1 MSPSFE
7 LEAPDHFTA
16 GAVGPPGERVFYVQ
30 GREQRALV
38 TLRCEK
44 EMVRGLA
51 TYLQALLARLP
62 KTAEA
67 PPAEMALLEPVEAA
81 WAVGAIGVGWDEARD
96 RVVVELREFR
106 EEAEEGAA
114 AEAEPEPATARV
126 RITRAQ
132 AVAFV
137 ERAEGLMKA
146 GRPVCRVCGRPKDPG
161 GHVCP
166 GGNGHA
172 VR

>member
-1 MSPSFE
+1 MSPSFD

-16 GAVGPPGERVFYVQ
+16 GAVGPPGERVFYLQ

-44 EMVRGLA
+44 EMVRALA
-51 TYLQALLARLP
+51 TYLQALLARLS
-62 KTAEA
+62 KTTEP
-67 PPAEMALLEPVEAA
+67 PPAEMALLEPIEAA

-96 RVVVELREFR
+96 RIVVELRELR
-106 EEAEEGAA
+106 EDAEEG

-132 AVAFV
+132 AAAFV
-137 ERAEGLMKA
+137 ARAESLMKA
-146 GRPVCRVCGRPKDPG
+146 GRPICRACGRPKDPG

-166 GGNGHA
+166 GGNGHG

>member
-16 GAVGPPGERVFYVQ
+16 GAVGPPGERVFYFQ
-30 GREQRALV
+30 AREQRRLV
-38 TLRCEK
+38 TLKCEK

-62 KTAEA
+62 KTTEA
-67 PPAEMALLEPVEAA
+67 PPAETALLEPLDAA
-81 WAVGAIGVGWDEARD
+81 WAVGAIGVGWE
-96 RVVVELREFR
+96 
-106 EEAEEGAA
+106 
-114 AEAEPEPATARV
+114 
-126 RITRAQ
+126 Q

-137 ERAEGLMKA
+137 ERAESLMKA
-146 GRPVCRVCGRPKDPG
+146 GRPVCRTCGRAKDPG

-166 GGNGHA
+166 GENGHV

>member
-30 GREQRALV
+30 AREQRRLV
-38 TLRCEK
+38 TLKCEK

-62 KTAEA
+62 KTIEA
-67 PPAEMALLEPVEAA
+67 PPAETALLEPLEAA

-96 RVVVELREFR
+96 RIVVGLREFR

-114 AEAEPEPATARV
+114 AAAEPEPATARV

-137 ERAEGLMKA
+137 ERAQSLMKA
-146 GRPVCRVCGRPKDPG
+146 GRPVCRTCGRAKDPG

-166 GGNGHA
+166 GENGHV

>member
-7 LEAPDHFTA
+7 QEAPDRFTA
-16 GAVGPPGERVFYVQ
+16 GAVGPPGQRIFYLQ
-30 GREQRALV
+30 GRESGTVV
-38 TLRCEK
+38 TLKCEK
-44 EMVRGLA
+44 VQVAALGEYLAGL
-51 TYLQALLARLP
+51 LGKLP
-62 KTAEA
+62 GAA
-67 PPAEMALLEPVEAA
+67 PPAADAADLIEPVEAA

-96 RVVVELREFR
+96 RIVVELREFR

-114 AEAEPEPATARV
+114 AATEPEPATARI

-146 GRPVCRVCGRPKDPG
+146 GRPLCRVCGRPKDPG
-161 GHVCP
+161 GHLCP